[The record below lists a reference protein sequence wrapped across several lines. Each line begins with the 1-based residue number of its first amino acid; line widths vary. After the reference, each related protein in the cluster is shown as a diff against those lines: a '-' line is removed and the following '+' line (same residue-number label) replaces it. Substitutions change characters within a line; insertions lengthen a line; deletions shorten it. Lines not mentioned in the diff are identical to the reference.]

1 MKKKLI
7 LVITFLLMGLGGVF
21 SSTYGSD
28 QKDNDYKDY
37 YNGAEPWDDIYSP
50 NNDGSTDPDTSAIVL
65 PDPGKSHFPQ
75 TLPLHKSAKKCPRRV
90 GKSASLW
97 LQIISFIT
105 SLLR

>member
-21 SSTYGSD
+21 SSTHGSD
-28 QKDNDYKDY
+28 QKNYDYKDY
-37 YNGAEPWDDIYSP
+37 YNEAEPWDDIYSP
-50 NNDGSTDPDTSAIVL
+50 NKNGSTDPDTSTIVL
-65 PDPGKSHFPQ
+65 PDPNKSHFPQ
-75 TLPLHKSAKKCPRRV
+75 TLPLHKSAKKCPRRG
-90 GKSASLW
+90 GKSASLR

>member
-21 SSTYGSD
+21 SSTYGLD
-28 QKDNDYKDY
+28 QKDY
-37 YNGAEPWDDIYSP
+37 YNEAEPWDDIYSP

-90 GKSASLW
+90 GNSASLW
-97 LQIISFIT
+97 LQIRSFIT